1 MSVEGGARAGV
12 QKERR
17 AAKRE
22 LIGESPGMRLV
33 RDLIARAALSDAT
46 VFVFG
51 ESGTGKELVARAL
64 HERSPRCRKPF
75 VAVNCAA
82 LNESLLDSE
91 LFGHVRGAFTGA
103 IRSRRGLFEE
113 ADGGTLFIDEITE
126 TSSGFQAK
134 LLRALQERE
143 IRRLGD
149 NSAIHIDVRVIAA
162 TNRDPTLAI
171 REGRLREDLFYRLNV
186 VPLAVP
192 PLRDRPE
199 DIPLLAR
206 HFLQRAASAQG
217 RRLTLSDE
225 ALEHLR
231 ARTYPGNVRE
241 LENAIERA
249 VALATS
255 EVLGPENF
263 PLDATAKPL
272 DAIAADHD
280 TPAEDLILDIQL
292 HHGLAEILEQVERA
306 LITNALAHFSG
317 DLELVAEALKISPTT
332 LWRKMR
338 RHGLKPPKPGDS

>member
-1 MSVEGGARAGV
+1 MISFEYLNKSDFSVFA
-12 QKERR
+12 QKIFIILSDNMTLIAPTGNSREDDFILWSD
-17 AAKRE
+17 AVSDGLKRE
-22 LIGESPGMRLV
+22 ERQIILI
-33 RDLIARAALSDAT
+33 
-46 VFVFG
+46 
-51 ESGTGKELVARAL
+51 K
-64 HERSPRCRKPF
+64 
-75 VAVNCAA
+75 
-82 LNESLLDSE
+82 
-91 LFGHVRGAFTGA
+91 
-103 IRSRRGLFEE
+103 
-113 ADGGTLFIDEITE
+113 
-126 TSSGFQAK
+126 
-134 LLRALQERE
+134 
-143 IRRLGD
+143 D
-149 NSAIHIDVRVIAA
+149 NS
-162 TNRDPTLAI
+162 
-171 REGRLREDLFYRLNV
+171 LFYRLNV